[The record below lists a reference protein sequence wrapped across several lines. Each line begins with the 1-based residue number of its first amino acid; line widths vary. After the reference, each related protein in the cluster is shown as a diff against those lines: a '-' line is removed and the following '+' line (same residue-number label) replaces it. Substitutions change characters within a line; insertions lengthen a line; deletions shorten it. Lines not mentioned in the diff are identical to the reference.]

1 MTNELL
7 FDKDRLENLLDVFLT
22 EIEKRGVKGNV
33 FLVGGAALSLYYF
46 DRDSTRDIDAGLPV
60 DPVVSEV
67 ILEIA
72 RREKLPASWI
82 NNEATMYF
90 GFPPSSYWI
99 TKRTIGEVT
108 LKVASPELML
118 AMKIKASRGRRDN
131 EDVIELLRILELSS
145 VEEVLTIYENVYAQ
159 EEMNLEMIELVTQF
173 IANKP

>member
-33 FLVGGAALSLYYF
+33 FLVGGAA
-46 DRDSTRDIDAGLPV
+46 
-60 DPVVSEV
+60 
-67 ILEIA
+67 
-72 RREKLPASWI
+72 
-82 NNEATMYF
+82 
-90 GFPPSSYWI
+90 SYWI

-131 EDVIELLRILELSS
+131 EDVVELLRILELSS